1 MKLSEMLQDK
11 APVEFTIKL
20 CQEDFDYMMDDM
32 EIAELTVG
40 IVNKILKEHGVE
52 IVFSV
57 EDSSDED

>member
-11 APVEFTIKL
+11 APMDFTIKL

-40 IVNKILKEHGVE
+40 IVNQILKEHGVD